1 MALKNVDRVYYQ
13 GKVCSYFK
21 KNNTILRY
29 KLLKIEKRYLTAKTY
44 RVKDTYPLQDYNVVN
59 SQIDELESRVD
70 DAVGRILY
78 DNPKS
83 RITSSVID
91 EFFENEKNAI
101 ELKKDDEAG
110 KHLLTDF
117 RRYNKQKMEEKHQ
130 EDIDNGETRKL
141 HPTMKDYISA
151 ANAIE
156 DFEYDTKQ
164 QLYLN
169 DIDDTFVEEFVDWLA
184 EEHVSTNEHKYK
196 CRGDMVNKTI
206 NKRLENLSA
215 FIRAYYKDEEKADMI
230 MDGRLNNKS
239 VNKVIALDLNE
250 VKELYYREL
259 KNPIY
264 NKVRDYFVFLCLTGL
279 RFHDLTLL
287 SATNFLKK
295 KNGLYS
301 LSYISHK
308 TKVEVEF
315 DLPSK
320 AQEIALKY
328 NFQFK
333 DYTNQGFNRALGEM
347 LETENL
353 YEDEISVNRYILK
366 KTIHKKIMRR
376 EKVTA
381 HTARRTFIS
390 CLISAG
396 VPPYQVMNMS
406 GHVRFSTMEIYVRI
420 FSKDV
425 SKASKR
431 LEF

>member
-1 MALKNVDRVYYQ
+1 MALKFVTRVFYQ

-21 KNNTILRY
+21 RNNTVLRY
-29 KLLKIEKRYLTAKTY
+29 KLFKIEERYLTSKY
-44 RVKDTYPLQDYNVVN
+44 RVKDTYTFQDYNIIN

-70 DAVGRILY
+70 DAVGHILY
-78 DNPKS
+78 DNPKKK
-83 RITSSVID
+83 ITTKVID
-91 EFFENEKNAI
+91 EYFEEQNSSVVSNQEI
-101 ELKKDDEAG
+101 EAD
-110 KHLLTDF
+110 KHLLSDF
-117 RRYNKQKMEEKHQ
+117 RRYNKQKEVEKHK
-130 EDIDNGETRKL
+130 EDVDNGESRKL

-156 DFEYDTKQ
+156 DFEYDTKE
-164 QLYLN
+164 QLYLK
-169 DIDDTFVEEFVDWLA
+169 DIDESFVSDFVEWLA
-184 EEHVSTNEHKYK
+184 EEHVSTKEHKYK

-230 MDGRLNNKS
+230 MDGRLNSKNL
-239 VNKVIALDLNE
+239 NKVIALDLEE
-250 VKELYYREL
+250 VKELYFREL
-259 KNPIY
+259 KNPVY

-279 RFHDLTLL
+279 RFLDLTLL
-287 SATNFLKK
+287 SSTNFLKK
-295 KNGLYS
+295 KSGVYT

-308 TKVEVEF
+308 TRVEVEF

-328 NFQFK
+328 DFQFK

-347 LETENL
+347 LEVEKL
-353 YEDEISVNRYILK
+353 YEDEISVNRYVLK
-366 KTIHKKIMRR
+366 KTVQKKMMRR
-376 EKVTA
+376 EKITA

-425 SKASKR
+425 REAAKR

>member
-1 MALKNVDRVYYQ
+1 MALKYVDRVYYQ

-70 DAVGRILY
+70 DAVGRILFE
-78 DNPKS
+78 NPKS
-83 RITSSVID
+83 RITSSAID
-91 EFFENEKNAI
+91 EFFEKEKNAI
-101 ELKKDDEAG
+101 ELKNEDEAN

-117 RRYNKQKMEEKHQ
+117 RRFNKQKMEEKHQ

-184 EEHVSTNEHKYK
+184 EEHVSTEEHKYK

-239 VNKVIALDLNE
+239 INKVIALDLDE
-250 VKELYYREL
+250 VKELYYRDL
-259 KNPIY
+259 KNPSY

-287 SATNFLKK
+287 SAMNFLKK
-295 KNGLYS
+295 RNGVCS
-301 LSYISHK
+301 ISYISHK

-320 AQEIALKY
+320 AQAIALKY
-328 NFQFK
+328 NFEFK

-366 KTIHKKIMRR
+366 KTIHKKVMRR

-425 SKASKR
+425 SEASKR

>member
-101 ELKKDDEAG
+101 EFKKDDEAS

-169 DIDDTFVEEFVDWLA
+169 DIDDTFVDEFVDWLA
-184 EEHVSTNEHKYK
+184 EEHISTNEHKYK

-259 KNPIY
+259 KNPSY

-295 KNGLYS
+295 RNGLYS

-366 KTIHKKIMRR
+366 RTIHKKIMRR

-425 SKASKR
+425 SEAAKR